1 MFVFIELCQQ
11 TQERRR
17 VSWWEEGNEGREKKG
32 REERRKMKFREKE
45 KKDRKI
51 ERQKGKKKEKNLF
64 TQFNFFEV
72 CCASVLCNHCFFPN
86 QMM

>member
-1 MFVFIELCQQ
+1 MFVLIELCQQ

-51 ERQKGKKKEKNLF
+51 ERKAKRKKEKNLF
-64 TQFNFFEV
+64 TQFSSLKFAVLLFCVIIVFF
-72 CCASVLCNHCFFPN
+72 
-86 QMM
+86 QTK